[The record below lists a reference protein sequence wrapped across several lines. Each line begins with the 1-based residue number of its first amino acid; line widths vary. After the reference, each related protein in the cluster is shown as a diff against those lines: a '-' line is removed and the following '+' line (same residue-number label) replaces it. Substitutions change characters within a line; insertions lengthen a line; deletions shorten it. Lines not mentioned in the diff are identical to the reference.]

1 MYASMV
7 CSALA
12 RSLPL
17 KIAALALL
25 SGAVLHP
32 TAALALCLSG
42 DAGTNCASFNPSSS
56 SAAETF
62 GYADSNLATNQFFK
76 LSLSYAGANPVTV
89 SSVAYSLNN
98 GTNWT
103 AYNNGTL
110 GSGTNG
116 SFGPAGAE
124 VSSGT
129 PFGTN
134 QLRFRL
140 TIPAGLPS
148 NTATAPANNSML
160 TFKLE
165 AGDSTGP
172 TGNITTATR
181 TLAPSPAAPGP
192 VPLLGAAVALRYS
205 RKLRSRIRSL
215 GRG

>member
-1 MYASMV
+1 M
-7 CSALA
+7 SAPA
-12 RSLPL
+12 YSLEESLERP
-17 KIAALALL
+17 IDT
-25 SGAVLHP
+25 VL
-32 TAALALCLSG
+32 T
-42 DAGTNCASFNPSSS
+42 
-56 SAAETF
+56 
-62 GYADSNLATNQFFK
+62 ADSNLATNQFFK

-110 GSGTNG
+110 SSGTNG

-124 VSSGT
+124 VSSST

-148 NTATAPANNSML
+148 NTATAPANNSL
-160 TFKLE
+160 LAIKLE

-181 TLAPSPAAPGP
+181 ILAPSPAAPGP
-192 VPLLGAAVALRYS
+192 VPLLGAAMALRIS
-205 RKLRSRIRSL
+205 RRLRRRIRHAA
-215 GRG
+215 